1 MGLNFK
7 ELNEV
12 DYGWLGGIE
21 IVFLSAQIWM
31 LLQVLPINVWRTLCP
46 EMESHRVTS
55 MDGIPNERDPPNTE
69 FDWISP
75 KQLNETMV
83 QKPVALDIWIFP
95 RNSNDI

>member
-21 IVFLSAQIWM
+21 IFFLSAQIWM

-46 EMESHRVTS
+46 EMESHRWTESQMNVT
-55 MDGIPNERDPPNTE
+55 PPNTE